1 MDVNRD
7 DISETR
13 YNLRLPAARAERE
26 NAGGGTIAT
35 LSAYFQQ
42 RCVRGRANRRLF
54 TAVDTGYL
62 VGLRAALRRGAD
74 INVTDF
80 GWTPLNWA
88 VHLMTLEQGGPP
100 GDREVVGCPD
110 VIIELLAAGA
120 DPNEGHEAGSGLRIA
135 AYGGRKDVVLML
147 LRAGA
152 HVSDAF
158 RPDIAVRDQRSVAPW
173 GGLAMSWFPQYN
185 TGGDLYAR
193 TYLHDVAHAGG
204 FGTYKDVRYR
214 ELVAAHLVV
223 RERRLPAE
231 ILDMTLDFLLHRGYV
246 TVVMYPLF
254 GIQKRRQ
261 PSSKKS
267 KNSHRMFFMVK
278 HRTPLSG
285 IFTPYEQRNP
295 GFQLCYCLPGS
306 DVFLDRASPV
316 HSAELDDAKKS
327 DDFARN
333 FAPQIHIEAHNALD
347 ARVVEIVVEKLPGGC
362 RRLARWR

>member
-88 VHLMTLEQGGPP
+88 VHLMTLERGK
-100 GDREVVGCPD
+100 GCPD

-120 DPNEGHEAGSGLRIA
+120 DPNAGHEDGSGLRIA

-152 HVSDAF
+152 QVSDAF
-158 RPDIAVRDQRSVAPW
+158 RGKTRGTKVKAWR
-173 GGLAMSWFPQYN
+173 GLARSWFDQYDR
-185 TGGDLYAR
+185 GGNMDAR

-204 FGTYKDVRYR
+204 FVAYKDVRYR
-214 ELVAAHLVV
+214 ECVAAHLVA

-231 ILDMTLDFLLHRGYV
+231 ILDMTLNFLLDRGS
-246 TVVMYPLF
+246 TNLIILKKNTLSQISLERTFFRTKRNTRLALLF
-254 GIQKRRQ
+254 RAYEDISGLTCAGIK
-261 PSSKKS
+261 
-267 KNSHRMFFMVK
+267 M
-278 HRTPLSG
+278 
-285 IFTPYEQRNP
+285 
-295 GFQLCYCLPGS
+295 CYRLPGS
-306 DVFLDRASPV
+306 DVWLDRKGTVREAGLDL
-316 HSAELDDAKKS
+316 AEKS
-327 DDFARN
+327 DDFARS
-333 FAPQIHIEAHNALD
+333 FAPRILIEAHD
-347 ARVVEIVVEKLPGGC
+347 ASGVNIFRRVVS
-362 RRLARWR
+362 

>member
-1 MDVNRD
+1 MAEEDLNGD

-88 VHLMTLEQGGPP
+88 VHLMTLERVDDFGT
-100 GDREVVGCPD
+100 RVGCPD

-120 DPNEGHEAGSGLRIA
+120 DPNAGHEDGSGLRIA

-152 HVSDAF
+152 QVSDAF
-158 RPDIAVRDQRSVAPW
+158 RGKTRGTKVKAWR
-173 GGLAMSWFPQYN
+173 GLARSWFDQYDR
-185 TGGDLYAR
+185 GGNMDAR

-204 FGTYKDVRYR
+204 FVAYKDSST
-214 ELVAAHLVV
+214 
-223 RERRLPAE
+223 
-231 ILDMTLDFLLHRGYV
+231 MLLNVFITIIR
-246 TVVMYPLF
+246 
-254 GIQKRRQ
+254 
-261 PSSKKS
+261 
-267 KNSHRMFFMVK
+267 
-278 HRTPLSG
+278 
-285 IFTPYEQRNP
+285 
-295 GFQLCYCLPGS
+295 
-306 DVFLDRASPV
+306 VFLV
-316 HSAELDDAKKS
+316 
-327 DDFARN
+327 
-333 FAPQIHIEAHNALD
+333 
-347 ARVVEIVVEKLPGGC
+347 G
-362 RRLARWR
+362 

>member
-88 VHLMTLEQGGPP
+88 VHLMTLERGK
-100 GDREVVGCPD
+100 GCPD

-120 DPNEGHEAGSGLRIA
+120 DPNAGHEDGSGLRIA

-152 HVSDAF
+152 QVSDAF
-158 RPDIAVRDQRSVAPW
+158 RGKTRGTKVKAWR
-173 GGLAMSWFPQYN
+173 GLARSWFDQYDR
-185 TGGDLYAR
+185 GGNMDAR

-204 FGTYKDVRYR
+204 FVAYKDVRYR
-214 ELVAAHLVV
+214 ECVAAHLVA

-231 ILDMTLDFLLHRGYV
+231 ILDVTLNFLLSRGSTNLIILKKNTLSQISRERTFFRTKRNMRLALIFRCYEDISGL
-246 TVVMYPLF
+246 TCA
-254 GIQKRRQ
+254 GIK
-261 PSSKKS
+261 
-267 KNSHRMFFMVK
+267 M
-278 HRTPLSG
+278 
-285 IFTPYEQRNP
+285 
-295 GFQLCYCLPGS
+295 CYRLPGS
-306 DVFLDRASPV
+306 DVWLDRKGTVREAGLDL
-316 HSAELDDAKKS
+316 AEKS
-327 DDFARN
+327 DDFARS
-333 FAPQIHIEAHNALD
+333 FAPRILIEAHD
-347 ARVVEIVVEKLPGGC
+347 ASGVNIFRRVVS
-362 RRLARWR
+362 

>member
-1 MDVNRD
+1 MAEEDLNGD

-88 VHLMTLEQGGPP
+88 VHLMTLERGK
-100 GDREVVGCPD
+100 GCPD

-120 DPNEGHEAGSGLRIA
+120 DPNAGHEDGSGLRIA

-152 HVSDAF
+152 QVSDAF
-158 RPDIAVRDQRSVAPW
+158 RGKTRGTKVKAWR
-173 GGLAMSWFPQYN
+173 GLARSWFDQYDR
-185 TGGDLYAR
+185 GGNMDAR

-204 FGTYKDVRYR
+204 FVAYKDVRYR
-214 ELVAAHLVV
+214 ECVAAHLVA

-231 ILDMTLDFLLHRGYV
+231 ILDVTLNFLLSRGSTNLIILKKNTLSQISRERTFFRTKRNMRLALIFRCYEDISGL
-246 TVVMYPLF
+246 TCA
-254 GIQKRRQ
+254 GIK
-261 PSSKKS
+261 
-267 KNSHRMFFMVK
+267 M
-278 HRTPLSG
+278 
-285 IFTPYEQRNP
+285 
-295 GFQLCYCLPGS
+295 CYRLPGS
-306 DVFLDRASPV
+306 DVWLDRKGTVREAGLDL
-316 HSAELDDAKKS
+316 AEKS
-327 DDFARN
+327 DDFARS
-333 FAPQIHIEAHNALD
+333 FAPRILIEAHD
-347 ARVVEIVVEKLPGGC
+347 ASGVVS
-362 RRLARWR
+362 

>member
-1 MDVNRD
+1 MAEAAEDLNED
-7 DISETR
+7 DISVAR
-13 YNLRLPAARAERE
+13 FNLRLPGG
-26 NAGGGTIAT
+26 NAQTEEDRT
-35 LSAYFQQ
+35 EYVL
-42 RCVRGRANRRLF
+42 RHCVRGQANRRLF

-62 VGLRAALRRGAD
+62 VGLRAALRGAD

-88 VHLMTLEQGGPP
+88 VHLMTLEHEDPSP
-100 GDREVVGCPD
+100 GDRYFVGCPD

-120 DPNEGHEAGSGLRIA
+120 DPNAGHVGIFPGLGLRIA

-158 RPDIAVRDQRSVAPW
+158 RPDIAVRDQRSVDPW

-214 ELVAAHLVV
+214 ECVAAHLVA

-231 ILDMTLDFLLHRGYV
+231 ILDMTLNFLLDRGSINLV
-246 TVVMYPLF
+246 
-254 GIQKRRQ
+254 IQKKNTLSQISFEKTFFRTRRWTLLA
-261 PSSKKS
+261 KVFGAYET
-267 KNSHRMFFMVK
+267 RY
-278 HRTPLSG
+278 RLARAG
-285 IFTPYEQRNP
+285 IKM
-295 GFQLCYCLPGS
+295 CYRLPGS
-306 DVFLDRASPV
+306 DVWLDRKSTVRSAKLD
-316 HSAELDDAKKS
+316 SAENS
-327 DDFARN
+327 DEYARH
-333 FAPQIHIEAHNALD
+333 FAPRVLIEAHD
-347 ARVVEIVVEKLPGGC
+347 ASGVVS
-362 RRLARWR
+362 

>member
-1 MDVNRD
+1 M
-7 DISETR
+7 
-13 YNLRLPAARAERE
+13 
-26 NAGGGTIAT
+26 
-35 LSAYFQQ
+35 
-42 RCVRGRANRRLF
+42 
-54 TAVDTGYL
+54 
-62 VGLRAALRRGAD
+62 
-74 INVTDF
+74 
-80 GWTPLNWA
+80 
-88 VHLMTLEQGGPP
+88 
-100 GDREVVGCPD
+100 
-110 VIIELLAAGA
+110 
-120 DPNEGHEAGSGLRIA
+120 
-135 AYGGRKDVVLML
+135 
-147 LRAGA
+147 
-152 HVSDAF
+152 
-158 RPDIAVRDQRSVAPW
+158 
-173 GGLAMSWFPQYN
+173 
-185 TGGDLYAR
+185 
-193 TYLHDVAHAGG
+193 
-204 FGTYKDVRYR
+204 
-214 ELVAAHLVV
+214 
-223 RERRLPAE
+223 
-231 ILDMTLDFLLHRGYV
+231 
-246 TVVMYPLF
+246 VMYPLF

>member
-88 VHLMTLEQGGPP
+88 VHLMTLERGK
-100 GDREVVGCPD
+100 GCPD

-120 DPNEGHEAGSGLRIA
+120 DPNAGHEDGSGLRIA

-152 HVSDAF
+152 QVSDAF
-158 RPDIAVRDQRSVAPW
+158 RGKTRGTKVKAWR
-173 GGLAMSWFPQYN
+173 GLARSWFDQYDR
-185 TGGDLYAR
+185 GGNMDAR

-204 FGTYKDVRYR
+204 FVAYKDVRYR
-214 ELVAAHLVV
+214 ECVAAHLVA

-231 ILDMTLDFLLHRGYV
+231 ILDVTLNFLLSRGSTNLIILKKNTLSQISRERTFFRTKRNMRLALIFRCYEDISGL
-246 TVVMYPLF
+246 TCA
-254 GIQKRRQ
+254 GIK
-261 PSSKKS
+261 
-267 KNSHRMFFMVK
+267 M
-278 HRTPLSG
+278 
-285 IFTPYEQRNP
+285 
-295 GFQLCYCLPGS
+295 CYRLPGS
-306 DVFLDRASPV
+306 DVWLDRKGTVREAGLDL
-316 HSAELDDAKKS
+316 AEKS
-327 DDFARN
+327 DDFARS
-333 FAPQIHIEAHNALD
+333 FAPRILIEAHD
-347 ARVVEIVVEKLPGGC
+347 ASGV
-362 RRLARWR
+362 AS

>member
-1 MDVNRD
+1 MAEEDLNGD

-88 VHLMTLEQGGPP
+88 VHLMTLERGK
-100 GDREVVGCPD
+100 GCPD

-120 DPNEGHEAGSGLRIA
+120 DPNAGHEDGSGLRIA

-152 HVSDAF
+152 QVSDAF
-158 RPDIAVRDQRSVAPW
+158 RAGKTTGTGRVGAWR
-173 GGLAMSWFPQYN
+173 GLARSWFDEYDR
-185 TGGDLYAR
+185 GGDLYAR
-193 TYLHDVAHAGG
+193 TYLQDVAHAGG
-204 FGTYKDVRYR
+204 FVAYKDVRYR
-214 ELVAAHLVV
+214 ECVAAHLVA

-231 ILDMTLDFLLHRGYV
+231 ILDVTLNFLLSRGSTNLIILKKNTLSQISLENTFFRTKRNTRLALIFRAYEE
-246 TVVMYPLF
+246 LF
-254 GIQKRRQ
+254 G
-261 PSSKKS
+261 
-267 KNSHRMFFMVK
+267 
-278 HRTPLSG
+278 LAGAG
-285 IFTPYEQRNP
+285 INM
-295 GFQLCYCLPGS
+295 CYRLPGS
-306 DVFLDRASPV
+306 DVWLDRKGTV
-316 HSAELDDAKKS
+316 RSAKLDKAERS
-327 DDFARN
+327 DDFARS
-333 FAPQIHIEAHNALD
+333 FAPRILIEAHD
-347 ARVVEIVVEKLPGGC
+347 ASGVVS
-362 RRLARWR
+362 

>member
-1 MDVNRD
+1 MAEEDLNGD

-88 VHLMTLEQGGPP
+88 VHLMTLERGK
-100 GDREVVGCPD
+100 GCPD

-120 DPNEGHEAGSGLRIA
+120 DPNAGHKDGSGLRIA

-152 HVSDAF
+152 QVSDAF
-158 RPDIAVRDQRSVAPW
+158 RQRPSSIAFWASSEVAWRGIAPDFFRTHYPALGNVY
-173 GGLAMSWFPQYN
+173 G
-185 TGGDLYAR
+185 R
-193 TYLHDVAHAGG
+193 TYLHNVARAGG

-214 ELVAAHLVV
+214 ECVAAHLVA

-231 ILDMTLDFLLHRGYV
+231 ILDVTLNFLLDRGSIHLV
-246 TVVMYPLF
+246 
-254 GIQKRRQ
+254 IQKKNTLSHISNEKTVFRTRRWTLLARIFEAYET
-261 PSSKKS
+261 KYGLV
-267 KNSHRMFFMVK
+267 RA
-278 HRTPLSG
+278 G
-285 IFTPYEQRNP
+285 IKM
-295 GFQLCYCLPGS
+295 CYRLPGS
-306 DVFLDRASPV
+306 DVWLDHKGTVREAGLDL
-316 HSAELDDAKKS
+316 AEKS
-327 DDFARN
+327 DDFARS
-333 FAPQIHIEAHNALD
+333 FAPRILIEAHD
-347 ARVVEIVVEKLPGGC
+347 ASGVVS
-362 RRLARWR
+362 

>member
-88 VHLMTLEQGGPP
+88 VHLMTLERGK
-100 GDREVVGCPD
+100 GCPD

-120 DPNEGHEAGSGLRIA
+120 DPNAGHEDGSGLRIA

-152 HVSDAF
+152 QVSDAF
-158 RPDIAVRDQRSVAPW
+158 RGKTRGTKVKAWR
-173 GGLAMSWFPQYN
+173 GLARSWFDQYDR
-185 TGGDLYAR
+185 GGNMDAR

-204 FGTYKDVRYR
+204 FVAYKDVRYR
-214 ELVAAHLVV
+214 ECVAAHLVA

-231 ILDMTLDFLLHRGYV
+231 ILDVTLNFLLSRGSTNLIILKKNTLSQISRERTFFRTKRNMRLALIFRCYEDISGL
-246 TVVMYPLF
+246 TCA
-254 GIQKRRQ
+254 GIK
-261 PSSKKS
+261 
-267 KNSHRMFFMVK
+267 M
-278 HRTPLSG
+278 
-285 IFTPYEQRNP
+285 
-295 GFQLCYCLPGS
+295 CYRLPGS
-306 DVFLDRASPV
+306 DVWLDRKGTVREAGLDL
-316 HSAELDDAKKS
+316 AEKS
-327 DDFARN
+327 DDFARS
-333 FAPQIHIEAHNALD
+333 FAPRILIEAHDALGVNIFR
-347 ARVVEIVVEKLPGGC
+347 RVVS
-362 RRLARWR
+362 

>member
-1 MDVNRD
+1 MAEAEEDLPWSE
-7 DISETR
+7 ISHAR
-13 YNLRLPAARAERE
+13 YRLRLVTDHAQDEEAHLDE
-26 NAGGGTIAT
+26 AT
-35 LSAYFQQ
+35 RLAYVQQ
-42 RCVRGRANRRLF
+42 LCVRGRANRRLF

-120 DPNEGHEAGSGLRIA
+120 DPNEGHEGGAGLRIA

-158 RPDIAVRDQRSVAPW
+158 RPDIAVRDQRSVDPW
-173 GGLAMSWFPQYN
+173 GGLAMSWFLQYN

-193 TYLHDVAHAGG
+193 TYLHGVAHAGG

-214 ELVAAHLVV
+214 ECVAAHLVA

-231 ILDMTLDFLLHRGYV
+231 ILDMTLNFLLDRGSINLV
-246 TVVMYPLF
+246 
-254 GIQKRRQ
+254 IQKKNTLSQISFEKTFFRTRRWTRLR
-261 PSSKKS
+261 KIFRAYETKYGLA
-267 KNSHRMFFMVK
+267 RA
-278 HRTPLSG
+278 G
-285 IFTPYEQRNP
+285 IKM
-295 GFQLCYCLPGS
+295 CYRLPGS
-306 DVFLDRASPV
+306 DVWLDRKSTVRSAKLD
-316 HSAELDDAKKS
+316 SAENS
-327 DDFARN
+327 DEYARH
-333 FAPQIHIEAHNALD
+333 FAPRVLIEAHD
-347 ARVVEIVVEKLPGGC
+347 ASLPSGVVS
-362 RRLARWR
+362 